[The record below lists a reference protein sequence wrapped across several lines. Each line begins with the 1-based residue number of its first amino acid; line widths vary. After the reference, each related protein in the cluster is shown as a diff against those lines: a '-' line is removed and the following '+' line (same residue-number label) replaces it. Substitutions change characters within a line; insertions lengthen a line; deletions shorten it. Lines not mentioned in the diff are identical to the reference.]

1 MLKISIPDS
10 ADTASPVSLGGETY
24 DFRFNYNTV
33 DQVYRLDIYQ
43 LGTLVISSLD
53 LKTGS
58 YITGKYDI
66 PAFNHGELFVA
77 RIRYTPEDPNRN
89 NIGIGKPYELIYV
102 SNEEIAEV

>member
-1 MLKISIPDS
+1 MLKIAIPDA
-10 ADTASPVSLGGETY
+10 ADADIRPTLGGESY
-24 DFRFNYNTV
+24 LFSFNYNTV

-43 LGTLVISSLD
+43 DEALVIGSLD

-66 PAFNHGELFVA
+66 PAFNHGELFIA
-77 RIRYTPEDPNRN
+77 RLRYTPEDPHRN

-102 SNEEIAEV
+102 SNEEIAEA